1 MAGSSKS
8 GYGKEWKGPIRAWKG
23 SDWGNEALLDLKAC
37 KTKSYLRGW
46 LCANLL
52 CSQYYMHQQPS
63 LAMWKKGVSEE
74 CWSPQSW
81 RQSGFSDA
89 VYQRHLTEEWAQME
103 EEEHEDSDEME
114 KVVIEEVASSEE
126 ETAAWKK
133 QQEVP
138 AEEGDA
144 ARAGYQWAVK
154 EKKAAE
160 LLSASIKMEKSA
172 DVPLETKSYYAKWAL
187 QEAQGRDQ
195 AQEKAKVLGKS
206 AEDFKELA
214 TLHPWRAGG
223 KERQQEE
230 KNENEKNENEKNENE
245 KNENEK
251 NENEKNEKNEQPA
264 VVATQQDAFES
275 WQRSY
280 WGTGAWARDQG
291 WEEEPAK
298 GKKNKRRKRKAWL
311 EAQIDSLK
319 VNGRWVGP
327 GHPSA
332 VAKAIRLAK
341 DCLERS
347 H

>member
-1 MAGSSKS
+1 
-8 GYGKEWKGPIRAWKG
+8 
-23 SDWGNEALLDLKAC
+23 
-37 KTKSYLRGW
+37 
-46 LCANLL
+46 
-52 CSQYYMHQQPS
+52 
-63 LAMWKKGVSEE
+63 
-74 CWSPQSW
+74 
-81 RQSGFSDA
+81 
-89 VYQRHLTEEWAQME
+89 ME
-103 EEEHEDSDEME
+103 EEEREDSDEME
-114 KVVIEEVASSEE
+114 KVVIEEVASEE

-138 AEEGDA
+138 AEEDDA

-187 QEAQGRDQ
+187 QEAQGRDK
-195 AQEKAKVLGKS
+195 AQEKAKMLAKS

-223 KERQQEE
+223 KERQEE
-230 KNENEKNENEKNENE
+230 KKNENE

-280 WGTGAWARDQG
+280 WGTGAWARDHG

-298 GKKNKRRKRKAWL
+298 GKQK
-311 EAQIDSLK
+311 
-319 VNGRWVGP
+319 
-327 GHPSA
+327 
-332 VAKAIRLAK
+332 
-341 DCLERS
+341 
-347 H
+347 